1 MTHSAAKPVN
11 TKIPVQLN
19 ENEFEK
25 FILPYL
31 SMPKRGPKCKI
42 GYWKAFNYI
51 LKVLYTGTQWEELP
65 INKNEKGKSEIHHTV
80 IFKLY
85 AKWSDDGSLLKAFES
100 SLRHL
105 SDEKKLDISVL
116 HVDASNTVAKKGGD
130 GIGYSG
136 HKHQRGE
143 KVLAIVDNNGYI
155 IAPYTIAPAN
165 KNDCILL
172 PDSLGHLSHIA
183 RKVGLSI
190 KGSILN
196 LDGGFDSKKN
206 RKHIFNRG
214 MIPNI
219 PENKRNRK
227 KTKRGRKRLFD
238 EAVHNLRLTVE
249 RTFAW
254 EDKFKRLLLRFERIQ
269 SRHFTFKLLAYTMIN
284 IRQFCQ
290 P

>member
-1 MTHSAAKPVN
+1 MTHSAVKPVN
-11 TKIPVQLN
+11 TKIPVQFN
-19 ENEFEK
+19 KEDFEK
-25 FILPYL
+25 FILLYL

-51 LKVLYTGTQWEELP
+51 LKVLYTGMQWKELP
-65 INKNEKGKSEIHHTV
+65 IEKDEKGEPEIHYTGIH
-80 IFKLY
+80 KLY
-85 AKWSDDGSLLKAFES
+85 GKWSDDGSLLNVFEG
-100 SLRHL
+100 SLQHL
-105 SDEKKLDISVL
+105 SDKKMLDISVL
-116 HVDASNTVAKKGGD
+116 HGDASNTIAKKGGD

-143 KVLAIVDNNGYI
+143 KVVAIVDNNGYI

-172 PDSLGHLSHIA
+172 PDSLGHLSSIT

-214 MIPNI
+214 MKPNI

-238 EAVHNLRLTVE
+238 KAVHKLRLTVE
-249 RTFAW
+249 RSFAW

-290 P
+290 T

>member
-1 MTHSAAKPVN
+1 MTQFAAKPVN

-19 ENEFEK
+19 ENEFEE

-31 SMPKRGPKCKI
+31 SMPKRGPECKI
-42 GYWKAFNYI
+42 GYWKVFNYI
-51 LKVLYTGTQWEELP
+51 LKLLYTGMQWKELP
-65 INKNEKGKSEIHHTV
+65 IEKDANGDPEIHHTV
-80 IFKLY
+80 IFKQY
-85 AKWSDDGSLLKAFES
+85 GKWSDDGSLLKAFEAS
-100 SLRHL
+100 VQHL
-105 SDEKKLDISVL
+105 SDEKMLNLSVL
-116 HVDASNTVAKKGGD
+116 HGDGTNTVAKKGGD

-143 KVLAIVDNNGYI
+143 KVLAIVDNHGYVL
-155 IAPYTIAPAN
+155 APYTIAPAN
-165 KNDCILL
+165 RNDCILL
-172 PDSLGHLSHIA
+172 PDSLDNLSHIA
-183 RKVGLSI
+183 RKIGFSI
-190 KGSILN
+190 KGAVLN
-196 LDGGFDSKKN
+196 LDGVFDSKKN
-206 RKHIFNRG
+206 RKHIFNRC

-219 PENKRNRK
+219 PENNRNRK
-227 KTKRGRKRLFD
+227 KAKRGRKRLFD
-238 EAVHNLRLTVE
+238 EAIHALRLTVE